1 MFKFLGKAL
10 AGLLLTDD
18 ARKAVRQGG
27 GVAPAK
33 GKAVAKA
40 PKPKAGS
47 KDQVISEAREQAKGL
62 LTEERAEL
70 IRQAMKVRA
79 AKQTILAD
87 LSDEDRAKL
96 VAAAMKALLNEGRDK
111 KG

>member
-10 AGLLLTDD
+10 SGLLLTDT

-27 GVAPAK
+27 AAAPAK
-33 GKAVAKA
+33 GRAAAKA
-40 PKPKAGS
+40 PAKAAG
-47 KDQVISEAREQAKGL
+47 KEKAISEAREQAKGL
-62 LTEERAEL
+62 LTEDRAEL

>member
-10 AGLLLTDD
+10 SGLLLTDT

-27 GVAPAK
+27 AAAPAK
-33 GKAVAKA
+33 GRAAAKA
-40 PKPKAGS
+40 PAAKAAG
-47 KDQVISEAREQAKGL
+47 KEKAISEAREQAKGL
-62 LTEERAEL
+62 LTEDRAEL